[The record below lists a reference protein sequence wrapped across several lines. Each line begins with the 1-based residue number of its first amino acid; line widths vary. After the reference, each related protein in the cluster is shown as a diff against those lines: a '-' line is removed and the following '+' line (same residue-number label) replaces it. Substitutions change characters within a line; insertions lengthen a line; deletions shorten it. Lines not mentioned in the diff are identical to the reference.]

1 MVPLQMGVSMPPN
14 HPALTSDAC
23 YRAFL
28 MIQLLRSTGE
38 HEFPA
43 PLMALFFW
51 IAPLDWSNL
60 AAFAAPLARLSSRRL
75 RLFPCLGP
83 SPRLEQ
89 RSGLKLVR
97 RERDPNNY
105 KAWRLYLTPK
115 GRVFRQLLEDN
126 AKKPLDQ
133 GDGYKKA
140 LKEIQDHDQTDEDL
154 G

>member
-1 MVPLQMGVSMPPN
+1 MPLN

-28 MIQLLRSTGE
+28 MVQLLRSTGE

-51 IAPLDWSNL
+51 IAAHDGCKQADL
-60 AAFAAPLARLSSRRL
+60 AAQLDMSQSSISRNVTW
-75 RLFPCLGP
+75 LGP
-83 SPRLEQ
+83 SHRLEH
-89 RSGLKLVR
+89 RSGLKLIR
-97 RERDPNNY
+97 RERDPHNY
-105 KAWRLYLTPK
+105 KAWRIYLTPK

-126 AKKPLDQ
+126 ATKSI
-133 GDGYKKA
+133 DGYKKA
-140 LKEIQDHDQTDEDL
+140 LKEIQDHDKTDEDL